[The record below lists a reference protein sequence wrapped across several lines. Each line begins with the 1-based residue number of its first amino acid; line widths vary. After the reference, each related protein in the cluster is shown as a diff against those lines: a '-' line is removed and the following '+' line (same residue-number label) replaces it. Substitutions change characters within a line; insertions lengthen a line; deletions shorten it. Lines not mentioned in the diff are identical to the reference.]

1 MPKVNDKFGL
11 GLPGFSNGES
21 MVIAAVLKLFGLKLL
36 TLISGLQE
44 LFWWWYML
52 TSIHIYLVSN

>member
-1 MPKVNDKFGL
+1 MTNLAL
-11 GLPGFSNGES
+11 GFLASQTNGEN
-21 MVIAAVLKLFGLKLL
+21 MVIAVVLKLFGLKLL

-52 TSIHIYLVSN
+52 TSIHIYLISN